1 MLISEF
7 AHAAGLSPDTVRYYV
22 RRQLLRPRASDKG
35 GRNPYQIFG
44 EPELRTAELIR
55 LGQAL
60 GLSLSEI
67 GALLQEEQA
76 GKIDQ
81 KRSVAILNEQRK
93 RLAAKAAELRR
104 LIRYLDRKIEWVS
117 AGSKGKP
124 PAFPLPRRNL
134 GRC

>member
-1 MLISEF
+1 
-7 AHAAGLSPDTVRYYV
+7 
-22 RRQLLRPRASDKG
+22 LLRPRVSDKG

-81 KRSVAILNEQRK
+81 KRSLSILNEQRE

-117 AGSKGKP
+117 AGGKGKP
-124 PAFPLPRRNL
+124 PPFPIPRRD
-134 GRC
+134 